1 MSHSAKVN
9 SVISFHLLS
18 SGASRTVQK
27 PCLVE
32 IFSLWLF
39 HVSDFQRTSMALQ
52 SHLIPDPHII
62 FFFPV
67 MQKYEIS
74 AAFYSEKAVWTL
86 LFQFSGNPSIC
97 IIKLVFSTAF

>member
-1 MSHSAKVN
+1 MCPAGFKGKPGLMSHSAKVN

-18 SGASRTVQK
+18 SGASRTVKK

-52 SHLIPDPHII
+52 SHLIPDPQF

-67 MQKYEIS
+67 M
-74 AAFYSEKAVWTL
+74 
-86 LFQFSGNPSIC
+86 
-97 IIKLVFSTAF
+97 